1 MYKYNMSIS
10 NYQAKLGSAGSM
22 AIIADSSPS
31 PIADPNGRPGWS
43 YTKTAGAEKFN
54 YYFYSGVYETARL
67 RDIKGMWFVG
77 SVDAWTN
84 QTNELPWFIVYT
96 KMTGVGDAGAWYHS
110 AILHQLN
117 KNSNIIRAGEKCMWK
132 VGVPDV
138 IVEGARV
145 LKMNTTSVVG
155 TYNEDDEIL
164 AVSLHSDSGAT
175 AMSCYVE
182 NMGVEFHQHQRHTK
196 ETMVNMKLLG

>member
-1 MYKYNMSIS
+1 MYKYNMSIA
-10 NYQAKLGSAGSM
+10 NFQAKLGSAGST
-22 AIIADSSPS
+22 ALIADSSPQ

-54 YYFYSGVYETARL
+54 YYFYGGQYETARL

-84 QTNELPWFIVYT
+84 QTNELAFFIVYT
-96 KMTGVGDAGAWYHS
+96 KMTGSGDAGAWYHS
-110 AILHQLN
+110 AILHHVN
-117 KNSNIIRAGEKCMWK
+117 KNRNIIRAGERCMWQ
-132 VGVPDV
+132 VGVPD
-138 IVEGARV
+138 IKIEDTRV
-145 LKMNTTSVVG
+145 LKMDTTSVVG
-155 TYNEDDEIL
+155 EYNEDDEIL
-164 AVSLHSDSGAT
+164 YMTLHSDSGAT

-196 ETMVNMKLLG
+196 ETIVNMKLLG

>member
-1 MYKYNMSIS
+1 MSIP
-10 NYQAKLGSAGSM
+10 NYQAKLGSAWST
-22 AIIADSSPS
+22 ALIADSSPS

-77 SVDAWTN
+77 SVDEWTN
-84 QTNELPWFIVYT
+84 QTNELPYFVVYT

-110 AILHQLN
+110 AVRHNLN
-117 KNSNIIRAGEKCMWK
+117 KNGNIIRTGERCMWQ

-138 IVEGARV
+138 TVEGARV
-145 LKMNTTSVVG
+145 LKMDTTSVVG
-155 TYNEDDEIL
+155 EYNEDDEIL
-164 AVSLHSDSGAT
+164 YMTLQSDSLAT

-182 NMGVEFHQHQRHTK
+182 NMGAEFHQHHRHTK
-196 ETMVNMKLLG
+196 ETIVSLKLLG